1 MFLEQRSLMNDIK
14 QIEIKKIM
22 ASQSSLTN
30 IVQSHDDPVADAD
43 KVAISDLSNQQQVT
57 RITGNEL
64 MALMTKYEAIQ
75 RNYIDQLYRRTDT
88 LFRVFL
94 TDSEVVK

>member
-14 QIEIKKIM
+14 QLEIKKIM

-43 KVAISDLSNQQQVT
+43 TVAISDLSNQQQIT

-75 RNYIDQLYRRTDT
+75 RNYIDQLYRRTDK

-94 TDSEVVK
+94 TDSEV

>member
-14 QIEIKKIM
+14 QLEIKKIM

-43 KVAISDLSNQQQVT
+43 KFAISDLSNQQQIT

-75 RNYIDQLYRRTDT
+75 RNYIDQLYRRTDK

-94 TDSEVVK
+94 TDSEV

>member
-1 MFLEQRSLMNDIK
+1 MFLEQQQLMETIK
-14 QIEIKKIM
+14 NIEIEKVM

-30 IVQSHDDPVADAD
+30 IVQSHDDPITDAD
-43 KVAISDLSNQQQVT
+43 KKAISDLSNQQQVT
-57 RITGNEL
+57 RVTGNEL

-75 RNYIDQLYRRTDT
+75 RNYIDQLYRRMDP

-94 TDSEVVK
+94 AGRS